1 MATKQGAPYPAPT
14 KATPKPTK
22 APKTVTPVESEE
34 NASDS

>member
-1 MATKQGAPYPAPT
+1 MSKKDGAPYPAPI

-22 APKTVTPVESEE
+22 APKTEAPVESEE